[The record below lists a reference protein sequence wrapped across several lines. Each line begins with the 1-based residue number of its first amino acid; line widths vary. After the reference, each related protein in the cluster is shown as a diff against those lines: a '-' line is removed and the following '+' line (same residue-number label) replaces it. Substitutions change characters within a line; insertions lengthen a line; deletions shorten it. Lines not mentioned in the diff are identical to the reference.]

1 MKLDKRTTEFFKS
14 DFGRILK
21 NAAFFAAAV
30 LLVLLVWVIAYASIK
45 NDYVLPSVKDVF
57 KSGFALFGQKS
68 FYIAFF
74 STLWRVVRAFLI
86 SFLPA
91 AGFAVLSYLFPPFS
105 KIVTPIIS
113 GIRSFP
119 TMALMLVLLVW
130 STPDKAPIILAF
142 LALFPLLYTGMK
154 AALDGVDDKLVQM
167 GKVYRI
173 PLSKKIAY
181 MYLPVAAPYVLKESA
196 GALSFAVKLVVS
208 AEIMAYTYQ
217 SLGGLLQDANVYSKT
232 AELFAVTLLVVLTG
246 VLLEG
251 LGTLLANAVKRRLQ

>member
-1 MKLDKRTTEFFKS
+1 MKLNKGTTEFFKNG
-14 DFGRILK
+14 FGRVLK

-45 NDYVLPSVKDVF
+45 NDYVLPSVADVF
-57 KSGFALFGQKS
+57 KSGFALLGQKG
-68 FYIAFF
+68 FYLAFF

-91 AGFAVLSYLFPPFS
+91 AVFAVLSYLCPSFS
-105 KIVTPIIS
+105 KIFTPIIS

-142 LALFPLLYTGMK
+142 LALFPMLYTGMK
-154 AALDGVDDKLVQM
+154 AALDEVDNKLLQM

-173 PLSKKIAY
+173 PLSKQIAY
-181 MYLPVAAPYVLKESA
+181 MYFPVAAPYVLKESA

-232 AELFAVTLLVVLTG
+232 AELFAITLLVVLTG

-251 LGTLLANAVKRRLQ
+251 LGTVLANAVKRRLQ